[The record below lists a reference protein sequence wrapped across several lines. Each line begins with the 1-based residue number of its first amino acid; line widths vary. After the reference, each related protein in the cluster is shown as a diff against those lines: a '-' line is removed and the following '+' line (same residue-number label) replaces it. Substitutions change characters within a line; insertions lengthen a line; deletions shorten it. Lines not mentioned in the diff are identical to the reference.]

1 MLEFASR
8 LRIGVALRAGF
19 VATLGALPL
28 AAVSPAHAAAVTTIK
43 VLNWQPGGPKYWAA
57 LVAEFEKENPGVKID
72 LQTVPFDHYSEVQGP
87 YITTHS
93 GPDVMENN
101 AGLELFERRSAY
113 VPLPPDVMDATKDL
127 ITHSGA
133 CLDFD
138 TSKPCYGM
146 PFGLQGNVMYYNKAV
161 LKQAGL
167 DPANPPKT
175 WDEMDK
181 ACKAVEAIGK
191 TCIAMGMTGVFPAY
205 WDFPEIARNYL
216 TEDDMRAVLHGKL
229 AWTDPKMKKIL
240 EGMASMGKKGWI
252 NSNAPS
258 ISMLPDA
265 ADIFS
270 SGNAAFAGTII
281 ADAVNW
287 EAFDKALGQENVG
300 AMRWPV
306 LEPDAPLADS
316 FSGIESSVFGVA
328 SWSQKKE
335 AAMKFVKFMAS
346 TENGNML
353 TSIGGGIPLNKNVD
367 PSLFPKSPA
376 LSQIRE
382 IIKKPTLHAGVL
394 LSGQEA
400 DALARGWQ
408 EVTLG
413 QLSVDDW
420 ANQMQSALE
429 NSPTKAKD

>member
-1 MLEFASR
+1 
-8 LRIGVALRAGF
+8 
-19 VATLGALPL
+19 
-28 AAVSPAHAAAVTTIK
+28 
-43 VLNWQPGGPKYWAA
+43 
-57 LVAEFEKENPGVKID
+57 
-72 LQTVPFDHYSEVQGP
+72 
-87 YITTHS
+87 
-93 GPDVMENN
+93 
-101 AGLELFERRSAY
+101 
-113 VPLPPDVMDATKDL
+113 
-127 ITHSGA
+127 
-133 CLDFD
+133 
-138 TSKPCYGM
+138 
-146 PFGLQGNVMYYNKAV
+146 
-161 LKQAGL
+161 
-167 DPANPPKT
+167 
-175 WDEMDK
+175 
-181 ACKAVEAIGK
+181 
-191 TCIAMGMTGVFPAY
+191 
-205 WDFPEIARNYL
+205 
-216 TEDDMRAVLHGKL
+216 
-229 AWTDPKMKKIL
+229 MKKIL